1 MEEAKLTGSSSAAEN
16 EERHIA
22 EVRQSYEGQI
32 SALNEQI
39 AIMQQE
45 LAKEEEKTTKVKEE
59 MEVEVKLNR
68 EKEERLASRVES
80 LSRELNDANERTG
93 AVQKEKEEKGEAI
106 EELNRRVESALAASR
121 VVQEQQMEKEK
132 VEMDSVVEG

>member
-1 MEEAKLTGSSSAAEN
+1 MEEARLTGSSSAAEN

-22 EVRQSYEGQI
+22 EVRQNYEGQI

-59 MEVEVKLNR
+59 MEVE
-68 EKEERLASRVES
+68 EE
-80 LSRELNDANERTG
+80 TW
-93 AVQKEKEEKGEAI
+93 K
-106 EELNRRVESALAASR
+106 
-121 VVQEQQMEKEK
+121 
-132 VEMDSVVEG
+132 

>member
-16 EERHIA
+16 EERHVA
-22 EVRQSYEGQI
+22 EVRQNYEGQI

-45 LAKEEEKTTKVKEE
+45 MLKQEEKTTKVKEE

-80 LSRELNDANERTG
+80 LSRELNDANERTR
-93 AVQKEKEEKGEAI
+93 AVQKEKEEKEATI
-106 EELNRRVESALAASR
+106 EELNHRVESALAASR
-121 VVQEQQMEKEK
+121 VVQEQQIEKEK
-132 VEMDSVVEG
+132 VEMDLVRDE